1 MAQHSP
7 SPALHKLNAMQ
18 KLRTRLER
26 TEVESCTSSTGRN
39 PDCGE
44 LTATLPTSE
53 RVVARGA
60 ALAEYIDT
68 MIHPAHVFAGNE
80 RSGSAT
86 KRLEKRGN
94 FKVGANIRPQP
105 GVLNTNYVR
114 NQLAETY
121 HDRMIESLP
130 GVAALGVGQDN
141 VLSSTFES
149 MERAVRFLAKHYQR
163 DVLGLDAGG
172 SSVTTVLTSGDQYY
186 TNVSAGLGM
195 SYGISNLLGAVGP
208 ARILR
213 WLPFECEEE
222 EIVNWALNKTLRPFI
237 IPMTVREQAIEQAFA
252 REAIAL
258 SFRSL
263 VHGTPSQPVD
273 MIVSSGG
280 VLAHAGNMGQ
290 AALMMLDSIQPLA
303 DTTGSTELVL
313 SETELL
319 APIGAMAKMLP
330 DGAAEVFDRDA
341 LIWLGPVIVPV
352 GQGTEGE
359 TAPVKVTV
367 EALMESGIKS
377 SSPMGR

>member
-1 MAQHSP
+1 
-7 SPALHKLNAMQ
+7 
-18 KLRTRLER
+18 
-26 TEVESCTSSTGRN
+26 
-39 PDCGE
+39 
-44 LTATLPTSE
+44 
-53 RVVARGA
+53 
-60 ALAEYIDT
+60 
-68 MIHPAHVFAGNE
+68 
-80 RSGSAT
+80 
-86 KRLEKRGN
+86 
-94 FKVGANIRPQP
+94 
-105 GVLNTNYVR
+105 
-114 NQLAETY
+114 
-121 HDRMIESLP
+121 MIESLP

-172 SSVTTVLTSGDQYY
+172 SAVTTVLTSGDQYY

-258 SFRSL
+258 SCRS
-263 VHGTPSQPVD
+263 VVQGTPSQPVD
-273 MIVSSGG
+273 MIVSTRG

-359 TAPVKVTV
+359 TAVKVTV
-367 EALMESGIKS
+367 ESADGEWNQIDVTYGSLAVIPLKADQRANITVEPARQFRIGQAAQVKRFGRTRVKRYAGASRPDSGCSRPAPLALPEDKEEANRQGARVVDDHRGNVRSRWILL
-377 SSPMGR
+377 RIRR